1 MTPNDTYISTAEIA
15 AWRHLIPRAFGRP
28 VVERLGIVTGWAVLA
43 GVVVFCLWRMDVTP
57 QRLWQGFWKLGWLLQ
72 LMFPPRHGGWL
83 WEFSYAMLQ
92 TLAMAFLGTLLASLA
107 AVSLGF
113 LGARNVVPHLVFHF
127 GLRRIFDS
135 IRGVD
140 ALIWALMFINV
151 VGLGPFA
158 GVMAIAVS
166 DTGTLAKLFAEAIEN
181 VDRRQ
186 SDGVRASGANRL
198 QVMRFGIL
206 PQVLPVM
213 LSHTLYYFES
223 NTRSATILGI
233 VGAGGIGLQ
242 LADRIRVNNWDEVGF
257 LLMMILI
264 TVTVIDLVSKAIR
277 HRLIQTGEASTGG
290 HGIGH

>member
-1 MTPNDTYISTAEIA
+1 MTPNGTYISHAEVA
-15 AWRHLIPRAFGRP
+15 AWRHLIPRAFGRSLG
-28 VVERLGIVTGWAVLA
+28 ERLGIVAGWAAFA
-43 GVVVFCLWRMDVTP
+43 GVIVFCLWRMDVTP

-72 LMFPPRHGGWL
+72 LMFPPWHGGWL
-83 WEFSYAMLQ
+83 WEFGYAVLQ
-92 TLAMAFLGTLLASLA
+92 TLGMAFLGTLLASLA
-107 AVSLGF
+107 AVPLGF
-113 LGARNVVPHLVFHF
+113 LGARNVVPQWMFHF
-127 GLRRIFDS
+127 GLRRIFDG

-186 SDGVRASGANRL
+186 IDGVRASGANRL
-198 QVMRFGIL
+198 QIMRFGIL

-223 NTRSATILGI
+223 NTRSATILGV

-257 LLMMILI
+257 ILILILI
-264 TVTVIDLVSKAIR
+264 TVTVIDLASKAIR
-277 HRLIQTGEASTGG
+277 QRMIQTGVDSTRGRLMRR
-290 HGIGH
+290 